1 MHNFR
6 NKFCLYIELI
16 RLNNPVG
23 IFLLIWPPYWVILSL
38 DNPYN
43 TSILLIFFF
52 GVIATRSIGCLIN
65 DFLDRDLDIN
75 VERTKNR
82 PLALKLISKK
92 EVFLLFLVL
101 SFLNLFLLFM
111 LNTLTIYLG
120 FIGVLLIFTYPLMKR
135 FFPAPQ
141 LYLGI
146 TFGISA
152 LMADTALTN
161 SLPSTASW
169 LFFLATIVWVTMFD
183 TIYAISDK
191 KDDIKN
197 GINSTA
203 ILFGNNDKLAI
214 ASMQITFFLILFY
227 IGYYVGYGIYY
238 NSFLILCVLIALFN
252 QRLIKDRY
260 PEDCICAFKNNQF
273 IGFFIFTGILL
284 ESLQ

>member
-38 DNPYN
+38 DNSYN

-161 SLPSTASW
+161 SLPSTTSW

>member
-38 DNPYN
+38 DDPYN
-43 TSILLIFFF
+43 ISILLIFFF
-52 GVIATRSIGCLIN
+52 GVITTRSIGCLIN

-82 PLALKLISKK
+82 PLALKLINNKG
-92 EVFLLFLVL
+92 VFLLFLAL

-120 FIGVLLIFTYPLMKR
+120 FIGVILIFTYPLMKR

-146 TFGISA
+146 TFGIST

-161 SLPSTASW
+161 SPPSTTSW

-191 KDDIKN
+191 KDDIRT

-227 IGYYVGYGIYY
+227 IGYYIGYGIYY
-238 NSFLILCVLIALFN
+238 NTFLILCVLIAGFN

-260 PEDCICAFKNNQF
+260 PEDCICAFKNNQL
-273 IGFFIFTGILL
+273 IGLFIFTGILL